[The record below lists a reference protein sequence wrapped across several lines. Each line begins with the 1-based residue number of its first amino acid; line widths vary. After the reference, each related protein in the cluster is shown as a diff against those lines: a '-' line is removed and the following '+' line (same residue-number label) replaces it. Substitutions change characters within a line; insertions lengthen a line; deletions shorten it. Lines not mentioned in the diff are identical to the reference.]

1 MVQADP
7 YKGIAVGKDA
17 KCVITFLDA
26 SAKTAVKLPHQQD
39 GTSILGIK
47 DGVAYSVYDRNSK
60 GAVFMK
66 VLEQAFGKGITTRT
80 WDMINRL
87 VK

>member
-1 MVQADP
+1 V
-7 YKGIAVGKDA
+7 
-17 KCVITFLDA
+17 
-26 SAKTAVKLPHQQD
+26 
-39 GTSILGIK
+39 
-47 DGVAYSVYDRNSK
+47 VAYSAYVQNPK

-66 VLEQAFGKGITTRT
+66 VLEQAFGKRITTRT